1 MFYTP
6 RRTGTVATAL
16 SIGELIFH
24 STVRAIRKGHGN
36 AVYGLLM
43 NVLQTA
49 ALLLVFYVLMQMMR
63 MRGSAIRGDYFLY
76 MMSGIAT
83 FMAHTKAMGA
93 VASSGSST
101 SQMQMHGPMTTAV
114 AIISAALA
122 SLYLQVLTMAVLLY
136 GYHVM
141 FAPEPLEFEY
151 PVAAMAMILLG
162 WFYGIGLGLILL
174 AIRPWSPQATSILQ
188 ALYSRASMIASGK
201 MFVGNT
207 LSWSM
212 LPFFEWNPLFH
223 IIDQLRGFIFVNYSP
238 FHTNWEYPL
247 MITPIVILIGLMGE
261 FYTRRRASMSWSAR

>member
-1 MFYTP
+1 MFYAP
-6 RRTGTVATAL
+6 RRTGTLATAL
-16 SIGELIFH
+16 SVGELIFH

-49 ALLLVFYVLMQMMR
+49 ALLLVFYLLMTMMR
-63 MRGSAIRGDYFLY
+63 MRGSAIRGDYFVY
-76 MMSGIAT
+76 MMTGIAT
-83 FMAHTKAMGA
+83 FMAHTKAMSA
-93 VASSGSST
+93 VAQSGSST

-136 GYHVM
+136 GYHVL

-151 PVAAMAMILLG
+151 PVAAMAMVFLGWLYGIALGLVLLG
-162 WFYGIGLGLILL
+162 L
-174 AIRPWSPQATSILQ
+174 RPWSPAATNIIQ

-201 MFVGNT
+201 MVVANS

-212 LPFFEWNPLFH
+212 LKFFEWNPLFH
-223 IIDQLRGFIFVNYSP
+223 IIDQLRGFVFVNYNP
-238 FHTNWEYPL
+238 FHTNWQYPL
-247 MITPIVILIGLMGE
+247 IVTPIVMLIGLMGE
-261 FYTRRRASMSWSAR
+261 FYTRRRASLSWSAK